1 VTNRF
6 QALLAERRCL
16 LADGAMGT
24 NLFALGLP
32 NGACP
37 ELWNVENPDA
47 VLRVHRDFIAAGS
60 DIILTNSFG
69 GTRSRLKLHGAEGR
83 VAELNAAAA
92 RLARRAADE
101 AGRLVAVAGSMGP
114 TGELFEPLGPLTHD
128 KATTVFAE
136 QAHALAE
143 GGADVLWVET
153 MSAREEVAAAVS
165 GARATGLPIVAT
177 MTFDTNGRTMMG
189 IAPEDARVFFDG
201 LDPRLAAC
209 GANCGNGPGELVA
222 AVLGLARGGPAEA
235 TLVAKGNCGIPE
247 YVDGHIHYTG
257 TPAVMAEYARLAKA
271 SGARIIGGCCGST
284 AAHVAAMA
292 HALAEPGVQPRP
304 TVDLVAA
311 RLGLQRAAPPAEG
324 TGARRRRRET
334 SRAS

>member
-6 QALLAERRCL
+6 QALLAQGRCL

-24 NLFALGLP
+24 NLFAQGLP

-37 ELWNVENPDA
+37 ELWNVENGGA

-83 VAELNAAAA
+83 VAELNGAAA
-92 RLARRAADE
+92 RLARRAADA
-101 AGRLVAVAGSMGP
+101 AGRPVAVAGSMGP

-128 KATTVFAE
+128 EATAVFAE
-136 QAHALAE
+136 QASALAE
-143 GGADVLWVET
+143 GGVDVLWVET
-153 MSAREEVAAAVS
+153 MSAREEVAAAVA
-165 GARATGLPIVAT
+165 GARPTGLPIVAT

-189 IAPEDARVFFDG
+189 IAPEDARAFFDG
-201 LDPRLAAC
+201 LDPHLAAC

-257 TPAVMAEYARLAKA
+257 TPAVMADYARLAKA
-271 SGARIIGGCCGST
+271 AGARIIGGCCGST

-292 HALAEPGVQPRP
+292 AAIAEVAAEPCP
-304 TVDLVAA
+304 TVDLIAA
-311 RLGLQRAAPPAEG
+311 RLGLQRVAPPAEAG
-324 TGARRRRRET
+324 GARRRRRET